1 MPRRIACALLGC
13 AALAGSSAWGASLL
27 QVYDPAAAP
36 MESGALV
43 LHAGAF
49 AADDMVPLRRVTSS
63 TWPADYRTRAG
74 TNVALADARVDLGAV
89 DHGVQVGVFY
99 RQDWLARANRDTVDA
114 YVLNQRDA
122 LASQDRSYV
131 LDERLRGFA
140 ARGVRVGYSRALALA
155 GGGLRVG
162 ASLSLLQ
169 ATRLLDDTAQGALLT
184 AGGSGTLSGQRTRWD
199 SAAQPVASSSSFNAF
214 VPPAAQGVPT
224 GQGWGVDLGADWRR
238 GRYALRVAADDLGA
252 RIHWSSMPMIV
263 QDIAG
268 LSVPYTDPTGSPAV
282 SGVNVYRPY
291 TLRLDPKYHAAASVA
306 LARATVVASV
316 DAQAGCVLPQLALR
330 GAVAPGWDGEIGYE
344 SRFGSV
350 GVALR
355 HQHFELALRSDRLA
369 LSDSRALGL
378 SVDWSAR
385 F

>member
-13 AALAGSSAWGASLL
+13 AALAGSSAWGGSLL

-99 RQDWLARANRDTVDA
+99 RQDWLVRANRDTVDA

-140 ARGVRVGYSRALALA
+140 ARGVRVGYSRALTLA

-169 ATRLLDDTAQGALLT
+169 ATRLLDDTAQGSLVSS
-184 AGGSGTLSGQRTRWD
+184 GGGGTLSGQRTRWD
-199 SAAQPVASSSSFNAF
+199 SAAQPVAASSSFNAF

-252 RIHWSSMPMIV
+252 RIRWSSMPMIV

-268 LSVPYTDPTGSPAV
+268 LSVPYTNPTGSPAV

-306 LARATVVASV
+306 LA
-316 DAQAGCVLPQLALR
+316 
-330 GAVAPGWDGEIGYE
+330 
-344 SRFGSV
+344 
-350 GVALR
+350 
-355 HQHFELALRSDRLA
+355 LRSDRLA

-378 SVDWSAR
+378 SVDWSER